1 MPLPTMFSSLGVRN
15 YRLWAGGQVVSLV
28 GTWMQRIAQDWLV
41 LHLSGNS
48 GVAIGIVMAL
58 QFGPTAVL
66 SMPAGALADRF
77 DKRKLLMLTQIGMAA
92 CALILGVTDTLGVAT
107 LGQVY
112 ALSLALGCISAVD
125 APIRQSFTVEM
136 VGPEHLPNAVALN
149 SMTFNTARII
159 GPAIAGVLITAI
171 GTGPVFLVNTATF
184 VAVLTGLLMMRTG
197 ELHRSER
204 ARGRSSVVEGLRYIR
219 ARPHLVAL
227 FTTVFFVST
236 FGLNFPLS
244 LALLTKNTFAGS
256 AGGYGLLSTVLAVG
270 TLAGATMAARRK
282 RPARVRQLM
291 IAAIAFGVLEVV
303 AGLMPTFALVAVVL
317 IPVGAAQL
325 TFSTAAMNIVQLSV
339 DSSMRGRV
347 MGVYMLAFLG
357 GTPLGS
363 PLLGWLAQVTD
374 PRAPLV
380 VGGAISAVSAVAA
393 AAVFGAA
400 AQRRVRATDDA
411 VTTPDAT
418 AEVGVT
424 R

>member
-1 MPLPTMFSSLGVRN
+1 MFSSLGVRN

-77 DKRKLLMLTQIGMAA
+77 DKRRLLMLTQIGMAC

-159 GPAIAGVLITAI
+159 GPAIAGVLITVI

-184 VAVLTGLLMMRTG
+184 VAVLTGLLMMRTQD
-197 ELHRSER
+197 LHRSEK

-270 TLAGATMAARRK
+270 TLAGATMAARRN

-291 IAAIAFGVLEVV
+291 IAAVAFGVLEVV
-303 AGLMPTFALVAVVL
+303 AGVMPTFALVAIVL
-317 IPVGAAQL
+317 VPVGAAQL

-339 DSSMRGRV
+339 DSTMRGRV

-380 VGGAISAVSAVAA
+380 VGGAISAASALAA
-393 AAVFGAA
+393 AAIFGTAA
-400 AQRRVRATDDA
+400 RRRLRAADA
-411 VTTPDAT
+411 PVTIPDAT
-418 AEVGVT
+418 AEAGVT